1 MNYNEHNLDKKP
13 ENPYISNQEPQDS
26 YQGQNTNPNQGQYPN
41 TQYPNGQYPNGQ
53 YPNGA
58 GQFVPQ
64 QQTGGMTNGIW
75 SMIMLGG
82 TAIFTFV
89 FPFLCIGTAIAGV
102 IFGRIGWKKDHET
115 LARVG
120 FWINLASL
128 VFGILIFIFFVVMF
142 GLLFGSASRASMA
155 N

>member
-1 MNYNEHNLDKKP
+1 MNDNEYNLNKKP
-13 ENPYISNQEPQDS
+13 ENPYISNQEPQGS

-41 TQYPNGQYPNGQ
+41 TQYPNGQYPNGS
-53 YPNGA
+53 

-89 FPFLCIGTAIAGV
+89 FPFLCIATAIAGV
-102 IFGRIGWKKDHET
+102 VFGRIGWKKDHET

-120 FWINLASL
+120 FWINLSSII
-128 VFGILIFIFFVVMF
+128 FGILIFILFVVMF
-142 GLLFGSASRASMA
+142 GLLFGSAAGRASMA